1 MIEILRQLQLAA
13 LSLILLTAAA
23 AKLSQLLRPGSATA
37 GLGPTELFPVR
48 LRRPAAFLVSLTE
61 LGLGVALIAT
71 AGGHS
76 DPVRLAATASRLVTA
91 LFFLVSMCAL
101 VEMRDRRPDVGC
113 GCFGNLSTRP
123 AGLRSIIRAG
133 ILAGAAL
140 ATIEVAPAR
149 LPPPS
154 LRAATDLGLLVAE
167 LLLLA
172 AISPE
177 VGEALV
183 RLGYTEPCELRRI
196 PPERALAALRR
207 NSHWRRYASVISSDH
222 PADMWRELCWWYVVY
237 PGRPDGVASD
247 IVFAVQVK
255 QHRPG
260 VQSAVVPRDPSADGE
275 RGAAGAR
282 SGQVSAQVPGQR
294 GTAPPVPDGSGSV
307 PSGQI

>member
-1 MIEILRQLQLAA
+1 MIEIIRQLQLPV
-13 LSLILLTAAA
+13 LSLILLTAAG
-23 AKLSQLLRPGSATA
+23 AKLSRVVRTGSLSA

-48 LRRPAAFLVSLTE
+48 LRRPAAFLVCVIE
-61 LGLGVALIAT
+61 AGLGVALIAT

-76 DPVRLAATASRLVTA
+76 SLVRSAATGTRLGAA

-101 VEMRDRRPDVGC
+101 VEVRDRRPDVGC
-113 GCFGNLSTRP
+113 GCFGTLSTRP
-123 AGLRSIIRAG
+123 TGYRSIIRAG
-133 ILAGAAL
+133 LLAGAAL
-140 ATIEVAPAR
+140 VTIGAGPAR

-154 LRAATDLGLLVAE
+154 LRAAADLGLLVAE

-196 PPERALAALRR
+196 PAERVLASLRR
-207 NSHWRRYASVISSDH
+207 SSHWRRYAGEIGSDR

-237 PGRPDGVASD
+237 PGGPAGAESD

-255 QHRPG
+255 KHRPG
-260 VQSAVVPRDPSADGE
+260 VQSAVVPRQPVPG
-275 RGAAGAR
+275 
-282 SGQVSAQVPGQR
+282 GQPAPAQVPGQR
-294 GTAPPVPDGSGSV
+294 EAASPVAGGSSSV